1 MARIN
6 VRKAR
11 KARKAQDEIVIVF
24 EPWVRSINDYVTHE
38 LREFSEYDPGM
49 PVRIRKRDVKDKRY
63 G

>member
-11 KARKAQDEIVIVF
+11 KARKAQDEIEIVF
-24 EPWVRSINDYVTHE
+24 EPWVRSINDYVHYGYRDFDEFQHE
-38 LREFSEYDPGM
+38 R
-49 PVRIRKRDVKDKRY
+49 VNINRKDVKDKRY